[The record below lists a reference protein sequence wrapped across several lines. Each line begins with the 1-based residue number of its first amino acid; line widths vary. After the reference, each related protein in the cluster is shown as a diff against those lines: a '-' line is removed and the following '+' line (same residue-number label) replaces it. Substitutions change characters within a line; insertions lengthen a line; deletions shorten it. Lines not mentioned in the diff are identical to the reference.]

1 MLHDLNS
8 FILLRLLLAAFLGG
22 LIGLE
27 RQLRRKPAGI
37 RTNMLICFGAALF
50 TIISYEMAG
59 EVTGDHTRIAA
70 QIIPGIGFIG
80 AGVVIRDRGAVLG
93 ITSAATIFV
102 MASIGMAVGAGMLAT
117 AIFATLMVLV
127 ALVALGYIE
136 DRLGL
141 QTRLMTFQLIAAANA
156 DLLVPAHRIVE
167 GEKVE
172 ARRWQTQQ
180 IGDELFVDFDA
191 EVSHHQERALF
202 HKICR
207 AQRQSRGAA
216 ACARETHSLRLFPF
230 TTGTITARLCAATPR
245 RSTIA
250 APCNISPK
258 CGPTNHRPRESELTS
273 VRRDAINSWAL
284 FRGLA
289 GVWIVS
295 LVRLS
300 Q

>member
-1 MLHDLNS
+1 VLHDLNS
-8 FILLRLLLAAFLGG
+8 YILLRLMLAAFLGG

-59 EVTGDHTRIAA
+59 EVSGDHTRIAA

-141 QTRLMTFQLIAAANA
+141 QTRLMTFQLIAAANS
-156 DLLVPAHRIVE
+156 DLLDPTHRIVE
-167 GEKVE
+167 DAKIE

-191 EVSHHQERALF
+191 EVSYHQERELFTRFAALNA
-202 HKICR
+202 KVEARPSR
-207 AQRQSRGAA
+207 A
-216 ACARETHSLRLFPF
+216 
-230 TTGTITARLCAATPR
+230 
-245 RSTIA
+245 
-250 APCNISPK
+250 
-258 CGPTNHRPRESELTS
+258 
-273 VRRDAINSWAL
+273 
-284 FRGLA
+284 
-289 GVWIVS
+289 
-295 LVRLS
+295 
-300 Q
+300 